1 MPTSIIDLFCGA
13 GGFSYGMS
21 DLGAEIVAGFDND
34 QIALDTFKA
43 NHPNAE
49 IFNADLSNKIKN
61 INDFLDID
69 LVIGG
74 PPCQGYS
81 ISGLRDPKDFRNQ
94 LYKVYF
100 NTLKVLKPRVFILE
114 NVPNMVSMDNGNFK
128 KAVINYLDELG
139 YFINVQVLT
148 ASDFG
153 IPQRRKRV
161 FFFGCRD
168 KFFELKKSES
178 NISVTCKDAIS
189 DLPDFDMDNGEEYS
203 SLPNGAYQ
211 KKMRDQSNGV
221 WNHILTKHTK
231 KTKDIISLVPDGG
244 NYKDLPA
251 ELQNTRKVNIAWTR
265 FNSKKESFTI
275 DTGHRHHFHY
285 QFNRIPTVRESARLQ
300 SFYDKFIF
308 YGSKTSQYKQ
318 VGNAVPPLL
327 ASEIYSQMKDEKIL

>member
-114 NVPNMVSMDNGNFK
+114 NVPNMVS
-128 KAVINYLDELG
+128 
-139 YFINVQVLT
+139 VLT

-178 NISVTCKDAIS
+178 NISVTCKDALS
-189 DLPDFDMDNGEEYS
+189 DLPDFDMDNGEEYF
-203 SLPNGAYQ
+203 SLPKGAYQ
-211 KKMRDQSNGV
+211 QKMRDQSNGV